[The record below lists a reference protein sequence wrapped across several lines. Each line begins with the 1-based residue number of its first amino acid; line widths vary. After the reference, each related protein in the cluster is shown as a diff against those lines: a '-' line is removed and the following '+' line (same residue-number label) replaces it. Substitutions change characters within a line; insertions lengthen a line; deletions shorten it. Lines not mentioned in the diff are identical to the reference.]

1 MNTII
6 NNKESILEV
15 KKSKFICILLKEK
28 STDQIKN
35 IINEYRKKYP
45 KATHY
50 CYAYVINNQKK
61 SSDDGEPGGSA
72 GIPILEVL
80 NKNNLNNVLCIVIR
94 YFGGIKLGMGGLIRA
109 YTDSVSNT
117 LKDNITEEIE
127 YASISFNSDYSSQ
140 NKIDNL
146 LKDYKVKKE
155 YLDNITYLVEI
166 PVKNLYILDGIEYE
180 IKNKYTN

>member
-6 NNKESILEV
+6 KNTESILEI

-28 STDQIKN
+28 NTNNIKN
-35 IINEYRKKYP
+35 IINKYKHKYP

-50 CYAYVINNQKK
+50 CHAYVINNIKK

-80 NKNNLNNVLCIVIR
+80 NKNNLNNVLCLVIR
-94 YFGGIKLGMGGLIRA
+94 YFGGIKLAMGGLIRA
-109 YTDSVSNT
+109 YTDSVSNA
-117 LKDNITEEIE
+117 LKENVIEEIE
-127 YASISFNSDYSSQ
+127 YASITFKINYSSQ
-140 NKIDNL
+140 NRIDSL
-146 LKDYKVKKE
+146 LKEYEIKKE
-155 YLDNITYLVEI
+155 FLEEVLYTVEI
-166 PVKNLYILDGIEYE
+166 PTKDLNKINNIDYV